1 MKPGI
6 TSTALSVFILLFS
19 ACDFNDNKLVIEN
32 KSSQPVYYLA
42 YPDTIVQLSSV
53 ENFAA
58 IPYRRINTNDSTH
71 ALFARRGEGGLI
83 NKINSVCKD
92 STLKIFF
99 FPVDSVNKY
108 GWRKIL
114 RLRKYNRY
122 DYTASMLDS
131 LKWRIIYNN

>member
-6 TSTALSVFILLFS
+6 TSIALSLLILLFS

-53 ENFAA
+53 ENFSE
-58 IPYRRINTNDSTH
+58 IPYVRINTNDSTH
-71 ALFARRGEGGLI
+71 ALFARRSEGGLI

-99 FPVDSVNKY
+99 FSVDSVNKY
-108 GWRKIL
+108 GWSKIL
-114 RLRKYNRY
+114 TLKKYNRY
-122 DYTASMLDS
+122 DYSVNILDS
-131 LKWRIIYNN
+131 LKWRIIYSN